1 MRPRSSPPPF
11 PDPLPPNLRPACR
24 AARRARPP
32 PTGRPTGPGQ
42 HDPVGSAV
50 VDLGPGL
57 VVALVLLTA
66 LAAVVGRL
74 SGLGQ
79 DRPVLTAALRAT
91 VQLAAVSAVLV
102 GLVRSLWLASLFVL
116 LMLTVAA
123 VTAAGRISGQP
134 LRAAG
139 RARRVGAAGLAVAGG
154 VAPTVALVL
163 ASGSV
168 PLRGEA
174 VVPVAGIVIGGA
186 MTATSLAG
194 RRLRD
199 ELRQRRGEVDAALA
213 LGFLPRDAVLEVA
226 RPVAATALV
235 PALDQTRTVG
245 LVTLPGAFVGV
256 LLGGGSA
263 LDAGAAQLLVLVALL
278 AAEAVAVWI
287 TTELVARGWFG

>member
-1 MRPRSSPPPF
+1 MGSS
-11 PDPLPPNLRPACR
+11 
-24 AARRARPP
+24 
-32 PTGRPTGPGQ
+32 
-42 HDPVGSAV
+42 V

-57 VVALVLLTA
+57 VVALVG
-66 LAAVVGRL
+66 LAAIAAAVGRL

-79 DRPVLTAALRAT
+79 QRPIGTAAVRAA

-102 GLVRSLWLASLFVL
+102 VVVRSLWLSALFVF

-123 VTAAGRISGQP
+123 ATSAARVTGRSLQAP
-134 LRAAG
+134 
-139 RARRVGAAGLAVAGG
+139 GAAARLGSTGLAVVAGA
-154 VAPTVALVL
+154 APVVALVL

-174 VVPVAGIVIGGA
+174 VIPIAGIVIGGA

-199 ELRQRRGEVDAALA
+199 ELRQRAGEVDAALA
-213 LGFLPRDAVLEVA
+213 LGFLPREAVLEIA

-263 LDAGAAQLLVLVALL
+263 LEAGAAQLLVLVGLL
-278 AAEAVAVWI
+278 AAEAISVWVV
-287 TTELVARGWFG
+287 TEQVARGRLPS